1 VISGARSGR
10 RGDHGGGAYSGAEV
24 LVDTAGALSERY
36 AQSGVSPSLLVLD
49 ECHHINAAVY
59 LQLLKMQ
66 RANNRPFLGLTATL
80 DMEVAPMFEQVTLH
94 TPVIFVEDF
103 ESKAAEPVMN
113 WRSIGEAAT
122 PEWVL
127 MVQSVVT
134 GATFK
139 ELVAEERD
147 VLARAVRA
155 AASVQQMVG
164 DGEAAQLLLTM
175 LREYEQRVAALAE
188 EMGANA
194 AELAH
199 IRSKEGVLIR
209 EIVTGALQFMRE
221 ARHALSPCM
230 AELINLLHESK
241 EDRIIVFC
249 VTKASARS
257 VARVLREQGAWQ
269 RWGLCLEVVGGQGMR
284 AATRRAVDSFRNGE
298 TKVLCATTVLE
309 EGIDIPHCS
318 LVIRIDSGYNLTG
331 LLQSRGR
338 VRFKASAAHARGHG
352 EARFFALGT
361 KAQFKEF
368 QKLLVGYSKAKKQCI
383 ELSESKTATHFDD
396 IVKRE
401 VPRLHEHIVL
411 GGTAGTFLHHI
422 MLSSPPARV
431 EGTSSLTVHGLS
443 FLPPPPLLSTESE
456 VESAKRIPDG
466 CILCARVLG
475 LVVEQELRMAGGVF
489 DVPLGRAP
497 SDGTPYGCSVTV
509 RVTPYR
515 PTVTCEVIAEALNC
529 LPSGSL
535 LELGWAPV
543 ESFEEDRAEQEAG
556 EVRKGP
562 YSIFRDKQLE
572 SFPTCKVRGGSLG
585 LLPSMDQGFL
595 EVVPLPF
602 CPQIRVDVRRGML
615 ELEHG
620 KLSKEAATEARCFE
634 QEEEDVEEEPGITIT
649 TQHFLRVSLAD
660 LVLPVI
666 VDGPVL
672 YQFLRHAP
680 EYYEGEADN
689 LGGYTRPQRQAPPR
703 SLGLGLALV
712 LRVDLGSPAV
722 PYATILPALASYG
735 VRVLFAHIPCH
746 VTDPCYLDNHG
757 HNDLGEESAAILE
770 SARRLGGW
778 ILAPPRAEESEGGHI
793 DADFFRFMC
802 IFGDAPYFAGTSA
815 LLSPEVWECF
825 RQAPLSYQAHSVD
838 VIKALLHRYSFVPAT
853 VLVETLREVTMMGK
867 LHAIDAAQVDDGI
880 PAPDLRVYVSL
891 SGAYCSEGPALGD
904 RRGIELW
911 KEIVRQDNRAQGTRH
926 SSTAV
931 QLLVRDEHREPLL
944 LGEAV
949 HSPLHTP
956 QQILILL
963 YGRCLSRR

>member
-1 VISGARSGR
+1 
-10 RGDHGGGAYSGAEV
+10 V

-36 AQSGVSPSLLVLD
+36 AQTRVSPSLLVLD

-80 DMEVAPMFEQVTLH
+80 DMEVAPIFEQVTLH

-103 ESKAAEPVMN
+103 RSKAAEPVMN
-113 WRSIGEAAT
+113 WRSIEEAGM
-122 PEWVL
+122 PEWVV
-127 MVQSVVT
+127 MAQSVVAS
-134 GATFK
+134 ATFK
-139 ELVAEERD
+139 ELVFEERD
-147 VLARAVRA
+147 VLARAIRA
-155 AASVQQMVG
+155 AASVQQTVG
-164 DGEAAQLLLTM
+164 EGEAAQLLLTM
-175 LREYEQRVAALAE
+175 LREYEQRVAAV
-188 EMGANA
+188 A
-194 AELAH
+194 AELGANVAESAH

-209 EIVTGALQFMRE
+209 EIVTGALQFMGE
-221 ARHALSPCM
+221 ARNALSPCM

-241 EDRIIVFC
+241 EDRTIVFC
-249 VTKASARS
+249 GTKASARS
-257 VARVLREQGAWQ
+257 VARVLRERGAGQW
-269 RWGLCLEVVGGQGMR
+269 WGHCLEVVGGQGMR

-338 VRFKASAAHARGHG
+338 VRFKSSGAHARGQG

-401 VPRLHEHIVL
+401 VPRLHEHIVM

-422 MLSSPPARV
+422 MLSSPPPRV
-431 EGTSSLTVHGLS
+431 EGTSSLTVHGL
-443 FLPPPPLLSTESE
+443 FPLPPPLLSTERE
-456 VESAKRIPDG
+456 VEPAKRIPDG

-489 DVPLGRAP
+489 GVPLGRAP

-515 PTVTCEVIAEALNC
+515 PTVTCEVIAEALDC

-535 LELGWAPV
+535 LDLGWAPV

-595 EVVPLPF
+595 EVVPLPY
-602 CPQIRVDVRRGML
+602 CQQIRVDVRRGRL

-620 KLSKEAATEARCFE
+620 KLSKGAATEARWFE
-634 QEEEDVEEEPGITIT
+634 QEEEEVEEDAGIAIT

-672 YQFLRHAP
+672 YLFLRHAP
-680 EYYEGEADN
+680 EYYEGEADD
-689 LGGYTRPQRQAPPR
+689 LGGYTRPQRKAPPR

-746 VTDPCYLDNHG
+746 VSDPCYLDNHG
-757 HNDLGEESAAILE
+757 YNDLGEESAAILE

-802 IFGDAPYFAGTSA
+802 LFGDAPYLAGSSA

-825 RQAPLSYQAHSVD
+825 RQAPLSYQAHAVD
-838 VIKALLHRYSFVPAT
+838 VIKALLHRYSFVPAA

-867 LHAIDAAQVDDGI
+867 LHAIDAAQGDDGI

-926 SSTAV
+926 SSTVV

-949 HSPLHTP
+949 RSPLHTP
-956 QQILILL
+956 RHSLILL
-963 YGRCLSRR
+963 LARCSSRR